1 MTYYVRAGV
10 RVDKKH
16 SDERQ
21 VTLKD
26 LSMKSTGRYRCEV
39 STEAPTFETVSS
51 YGDMIV
57 VGKEWSILQL
67 YFKEEHFLKLYHRWI
82 EMSILGIFA
91 WKAFREVFVYLQS
104 FPAMTKLAVTNNT

>member
-57 VGKEWSILQL
+57 VGKERKHEDFTTLYGQRMPFKSIQYMDRNEDLFWVL
-67 YFKEEHFLKLYHRWI
+67 LLEKLFLRYL
-82 EMSILGIFA
+82 SICR
-91 WKAFREVFVYLQS
+91 AFRL
-104 FPAMTKLAVTNNT
+104 

>member
-57 VGKEWSILQL
+57 VGKERTQED
-67 YFKEEHFLKLYHRWI
+67 FPTFLKGHLLSYTI
-82 EMSILGIFA
+82 DS
-91 WKAFREVFVYLQS
+91 S
-104 FPAMTKLAVTNNT
+104 FLHGQK